1 MHIEFFHEDGAFW
14 WKPKA
19 IPAET
24 AQHREFDYILRT
36 RWATVMWSTPL
47 FHISE
52 RGKFQRLIF
61 KAAANDNYPYSGGAH
76 VRDAYC
82 QTLSALADLHLDE
95 RTSES
100 CILYINGQYWGV
112 YEYREKVDD
121 SDFTRRYYDQSRYD
135 IDFKTWEAPG
145 KSMRWRRL
153 VRPRGL
159 HYHQRHDGGG
169 QLHTSHVGVE

>member
-1 MHIEFFHEDGAFW
+1 MHIEFFHEDGTFW
-14 WKPKA
+14 VE
-19 IPAET
+19 AEGDSNEHGNDSN
-24 AQHREFDYILRT
+24 AYPQKGFDYIT
-36 RWATVMWSTPL
+36 RDQMGYDDVVDAEL
-47 FHISE
+47 FHISN

-76 VRDAYC
+76 VRDAYV

-121 SDFTRRYYDQSRYD
+121 SDFTNRYYDQGA
-135 IDFKTWEAPG
+135 T
-145 KSMRWRRL
+145 
-153 VRPRGL
+153 
-159 HYHQRHDGGG
+159 
-169 QLHTSHVGVE
+169 TSTS